1 MGYSPWGRKESDMTE
16 GLSTHST
23 NMTTDLR
30 VLDGVE
36 LLVLCDNTVEQIYEN
51 GLLFDKDLP
60 QTSFSPSSCYSS
72 DQCFLLRPVFH
83 QFLNCSHLPPV
94 GTKSMGRAMDKRPGD
109 MILIRNQP
117 FISSVTQISESHL

>member
-30 VLDGVE
+30 VLGGVE
-36 LLVLCDNTVEQIYEN
+36 LLILCDNTVEQIYEN

-72 DQCFLLRPVFH
+72 
-83 QFLNCSHLPPV
+83 
-94 GTKSMGRAMDKRPGD
+94 
-109 MILIRNQP
+109 
-117 FISSVTQISESHL
+117 